1 MFKYC
6 PNCAAP
12 ASKFIDGKK
21 FLCEE
26 CGFQIYHNTAAAV
39 AVLLEWED
47 QYVLLKR
54 GREPG
59 RGMMDLP
66 GGFVDP
72 DESAEDACRR
82 EIREEL
88 GIEIKDLHYLASH
101 HNTYPYKGI
110 TYKTCDL
117 FFRAKCC
124 TADFVRQES
133 EIEEISLI
141 DKGQLPVEDFAFE
154 SIKTLLKKIV

>member
-12 ASKFIDGKK
+12 ASSFIDGKK
-21 FLCEE
+21 FLCRK

-47 QYVLLKR
+47 KYVLLKR

-59 RGMMDLP
+59 LGMMDLP

-72 DESAEDACRR
+72 DESAEEACHR
-82 EIREEL
+82 EIKEEL
-88 GIEIKDLHYLASH
+88 GIEIKDLHYIASH
-101 HNTYPYKGI
+101 SNTYPYKGI
-110 TYKTCDL
+110 SYKTCDL
-117 FFRAKCC
+117 FFRAKCSS
-124 TADFVRQES
+124 ANFIRQES
-133 EIEEISLI
+133 EIEGVSLVSK
-141 DKGQLPVEDFAFE
+141 DKILPDDFAFE
-154 SIKTLLKKIV
+154 SIKTLLKKIL